1 MVFNGASLD
10 AYQASGASP
19 LAMLEKKQRTFL
31 GISWGEIKLL
41 AIAGVGCE
49 LAKPAAAVWTKEAWS

>member
-1 MVFNGASLD
+1 MVFSGASLD

-41 AIAGVGCE
+41 AIAGVGFFSE
-49 LAKPAAAVWTKEAWS
+49 FNISLQPGPESFG